1 MRLHNGLQQEI
12 LSDIDNIAYDEKIF
26 LEKNFIIRSQAI
38 DDLDFHVID
47 RMQSFAG
54 NPDSS
59 DRLNDVKKYAEQ
71 VRTQLEEVNT
81 KMFDQLRL
89 RISGER
95 YRGEKLMNL
104 INEYLKHPSDPVVQS
119 YEAGYDNL
127 DLFINGLLTY
137 RDLPAQT
144 KEREPGMIYYQKTP
158 ARIILEL
165 VKKASIQPG
174 DVFYDLGSGLGQV
187 TILVNL
193 LASVI
198 SKGVEV
204 EPAYCHYAKICAA
217 ELNLSDT
224 YFINEDARYTDYS
237 SGNLFFM
244 YTPFEGEML
253 NEVLSTLYAEAKKR
267 KIRIFTYGSCTPEVA
282 RQHWLKQVN
291 EINNCMLEL
300 AELVSV

>member
-1 MRLHNGLQQEI
+1 MDEI
-12 LSDIDNIAYDEKIF
+12 E
-26 LEKNFIIRSQAI
+26 
-38 DDLDFHVID
+38 FHVTD
-47 RMQSFAG
+47 RLQSLAE
-54 NPDSS
+54 STCS
-59 DRLNDVKKYAEQ
+59 YDRLNDVKQYAGK
-71 VRTQLEEVNT
+71 VRSQLEEVNT

-89 RISGER
+89 RISGEH
-95 YRGEKLMNL
+95 YRGEKLMKL
-104 INEYLKHPSDPVVQS
+104 INEYLKHPPDPVIQP

-144 KEREPGMIYYQKTP
+144 KEREPGMVYYQKTP
-158 ARIILEL
+158 ARIIFEL
-165 VKKASIQPG
+165 VKKAAFQPG
-174 DVFYDLGSGLGQV
+174 DVFYDLGSGLGQA

-198 SKGVEV
+198 SKGVEF
-204 EPAYCHYAKICAA
+204 EPAYCHYAKTCAA

-237 SGNLFFM
+237 SGNVFFM

-253 NEVLSTLYAEAKKR
+253 YDVLSNLYVEAKKR

-282 RQHWLKQVN
+282 RQHWLRQVN
-291 EINNCMLEL
+291 EIKNCMLEL
-300 AELVSV
+300 AEFVSV